1 MKNNNSPLLQID
13 NLQVSIKQKKRPLH
27 AVRGV
32 SFSIAPSERVCLVG
46 ESGCGKSLTAFSIL
60 RLLPEDQFT
69 IKGSIRFNGTDILKM
84 SLSQMC
90 EIRGQKIAMI
100 FQEPMTA
107 LNPVLKIGF
116 QIVEAILAHK
126 KTSSKDA
133 KDYAISML
141 KKVGISEPEI
151 VYNQYPHELSGGLRQ
166 RAMIAMALSCNP
178 SLLIAD
184 EPTTALDVTIQAQ
197 ILDLLRELSI
207 SKKLGLLFISH
218 NLGVVAQIAQK
229 VMVMYAGQVVE
240 ISPVKE
246 LFTSP
251 LHPYTKGL
259 LDSVPYGPKGLKT
272 TLSSIPGSVPS
283 LDKIPQGCG
292 FNERCNKTKEICK
305 KEQPQLREVKKN
317 RKVAC
322 HFPLDS

>member
-1 MKNNNSPLLQID
+1 VNSNVKRLLQID
-13 NLQVSIKQKKRPLH
+13 DLHILIKQKKRSLH

-32 SFSIAPSERVCLVG
+32 SFLVDSSERVCLVG

-60 RLLPEDQFT
+60 RLLPEDQFS
-69 IKGSIRFNGTDILKM
+69 IKGSIKFKNGEILN
-84 SLSQMC
+84 LSQSQMRK
-90 EIRGQKIAMI
+90 IRGQEISMV

-107 LNPVLKIGF
+107 LNPVLKVGF

-126 KTSSKDA
+126 DMSKGKA
-133 KDYAISML
+133 KEHAILML
-141 KKVGISEPEI
+141 EKVGIPNAEV

-166 RAMIAMALSCNP
+166 RAMIAMALSCSP

-197 ILDLLRELSI
+197 ILELLKELSI
-207 SKKLGLLFISH
+207 SNSLGLLFISH

-229 VMVMYAGQVVE
+229 VMVMYAGKIVE

-246 LFTSP
+246 LFDSP
-251 LHPYTKGL
+251 LHPYTRGL
-259 LDSVPYGPKGLKT
+259 LDSVPYGPKGLKDK
-272 TLSSIPGSVPS
+272 LSSIPGSVPP
-283 LDKIPQGCG
+283 LDKIPKGCS
-292 FNERCNKTKEICK
+292 FSDRCSRAKAICQKEPPLLS
-305 KEQPQLREVKKN
+305 EMQNN

-322 HFPLDS
+322 HFPLI